1 MLLAIAVTAVLGP
14 SIGDVIIALAIV
26 YTPRTA
32 RIVRSSV
39 IVLREMEYVQ
49 AAIAAGAGHWR
60 ILRRH
65 ILPNAMAPLI
75 VQLSF
80 LFAYAVLTE
89 ATLSFLGVGAV
100 PPTPTWGNI
109 MAEGRQYMT
118 EAPWIIAIPGAALMI
133 TVLGLNLLGDG
144 LRDVLDPRL
153 RDPAMTPARGRGPDH
168 VVPDRTRRGH
178 RIEDIIVQLE
188 EGEILGIVGES
199 GSGKSVTALTI
210 MGLLPTPAGPR
221 RAPAPSASP
230 ARICCRLS
238 ERAMQRMRGPGI
250 AMVFQEPMT
259 SLNPVFTIGEQIIE
273 TIRAHES
280 LSQRGA
286 FARAVEML
294 EKVGIPVRRRTH
306 DRLSAPA
313 LRRPAPA
320 RHAGDRA
327 GLPAPN
333 C

>member
-1 MLLAIAVTAVLGP
+1 MAPDPMEDLDGVRRHPLRATVQRLLHHRLFMLGLVLCLIFAAVALLAPLIAPVDPNKLAMRYKFRPPGQDFVFGTDNFGRSLWSRVVWGAQLSMFIGTSVVVINAVFGTLIGALAGYFRWLDNGLMRVNDALMAFPAVLLAIAVTAVLGP
-14 SIGDVIIALAIV
+14 SVNDVIIALGIV

-49 AAIAAGAGHWR
+49 AAVAAGAGHWR

-109 MAEGRQYMT
+109 MAEGRQYMVD
-118 EAPWIIAIPGAALMI
+118 APWIITIPGAALMI

-153 RDPAMTPARGRGPDH
+153 RL
-168 VVPDRTRRGH
+168 
-178 RIEDIIVQLE
+178 Q
-188 EGEILGIVGES
+188 
-199 GSGKSVTALTI
+199 
-210 MGLLPTPAGPR
+210 
-221 RAPAPSASP
+221 
-230 ARICCRLS
+230 
-238 ERAMQRMRGPGI
+238 Q
-250 AMVFQEPMT
+250 
-259 SLNPVFTIGEQIIE
+259 
-273 TIRAHES
+273 
-280 LSQRGA
+280 
-286 FARAVEML
+286 
-294 EKVGIPVRRRTH
+294 
-306 DRLSAPA
+306 
-313 LRRPAPA
+313 
-320 RHAGDRA
+320 
-327 GLPAPN
+327 
-333 C
+333 

>member
-1 MLLAIAVTAVLGP
+1 MAPDSAAVLPAAAVEDEVPERHHHPAWATLQLLLHHRLFLLGAGLFAIIVVVAALAPWIAPLDPNKLSMRNKFLPPSSTWLFGTDNFGRSLWSRVVWGAQLSMFIGSSVVLINAVFGTLIGAAAGYFRSLDNALMRINDALMAFPAVLLAIAVTSVLGP
-14 SIGDVIIALAIV
+14 SVNDVIIALGIV

-49 AAIAAGAGHWR
+49 AAVAAGAGHWR

-109 MAEGRQYMT
+109 MAEGRQYMID
-118 EAPWIIAIPGAALMI
+118 APWIITIPGAALMI

-153 RDPAMTPARGRGPDH
+153 R
-168 VVPDRTRRGH
+168 
-178 RIEDIIVQLE
+178 VQ
-188 EGEILGIVGES
+188 
-199 GSGKSVTALTI
+199 
-210 MGLLPTPAGPR
+210 
-221 RAPAPSASP
+221 
-230 ARICCRLS
+230 
-238 ERAMQRMRGPGI
+238 Q
-250 AMVFQEPMT
+250 
-259 SLNPVFTIGEQIIE
+259 
-273 TIRAHES
+273 
-280 LSQRGA
+280 
-286 FARAVEML
+286 
-294 EKVGIPVRRRTH
+294 
-306 DRLSAPA
+306 
-313 LRRPAPA
+313 
-320 RHAGDRA
+320 
-327 GLPAPN
+327 
-333 C
+333 